1 MTKSVKVMVVD
12 DHPEVLKTLKKIL
25 ERRGY
30 EVQDFS
36 DPILAL
42 EEFQKNKP
50 DIILSDLMMPQMDGI
65 EFLTQVKKLSPL
77 LPFIIMTAFATVDT
91 AAQSTKYG
99 AFDYL
104 RKPFELSKIYDT
116 LDKAIRNPAT

>member
-1 MTKSVKVMVVD
+1 MVVD

-30 EVQDFS
+30 TVLDFS
-36 DPILAL
+36 NPARAL
-42 EEFQKNKP
+42 EEFKINRP
-50 DIILSDLMMPQMDGI
+50 DVILSDLIMPQMNGI
-65 EFLTQVKKLSPL
+65 EFLTRIKQMSPA
-77 LPFIIMTAFATVDT
+77 LPFILMTAFATTDT
-91 AAQSTKYG
+91 AAEATKHG

-116 LDKAIRNPAT
+116 LDKAVREQVA